1 MKPGKTNNYIVDSVY
16 IGVIVEI
23 DSREN
28 AFL

>member
-1 MKPGKTNNYIVDSVY
+1 MKPGLKNNYIVDSVY